1 MLSVFKVK
9 GHTYLN
15 KHAAE
20 TKLQVCLSLCG
31 FVVDT
36 KHQKVDN
43 KDTRAA
49 SVDLTGFSFFIVFL
63 RYNKQK
69 YIFKIR
75 GVFRTQ
81 SDI

>member
-15 KHAAE
+15 KPAAE

-36 KHQKVDN
+36 RH
-43 KDTRAA
+43 
-49 SVDLTGFSFFIVFL
+49 
-63 RYNKQK
+63 
-69 YIFKIR
+69 
-75 GVFRTQ
+75 
-81 SDI
+81 